1 MPIISSIIN
10 WVNTKRLH
18 QIDLFRKYPI
28 DVQRETLFKLLDEAK
43 DTWIGK
49 EFGFSEIQ
57 SFSEFQEK
65 VPVRNYEAYKPL
77 ISRVME
83 GEQNLFWPSE
93 IKWFAKSSGTT
104 SDKSKFIPVSWES
117 LEDCHFRGGKDI
129 LAIYSQNYPDNK
141 LFTGK
146 GLTLGG
152 SHQINSFSNQS
163 YYGDLSAI
171 IIENLPFWADFI
183 RTPGKDVALMD
194 EWEEKLEEITKQTL
208 RDKVTSL
215 TGVPSWNLVLIKHV
229 LDYTGKKNLLEVWP
243 NLELFTHGGV
253 SFTPYRE
260 QFRKLIPSDQMH
272 YLEVYNASEGH
283 FALQDEPDKDDMLL
297 MLDYGI
303 FFEFIPVGKI
313 GDPHPPALTVGE
325 VVPGENYAIVI
336 STNSGLWRY
345 LIGDTVVFT
354 STFPHKLKISGRTK
368 HFMNAFGEEV
378 IIENAEK
385 ALSISCAKTNA
396 VISEYTAAPI
406 YMGDE
411 GKGSHEWLIE
421 FEKAPTDLDY
431 FTSMLDNA
439 LCSINSDYEAKRYK
453 SITLVMPTVRN
464 LPKGTFYNW
473 LSIKGKLGGQHKVPR
488 LSNNRLIVDEVLGMV
503 HDDK

>member
-1 MPIISSIIN
+1 MPILSSIIN

-18 QIDLFRKYPI
+18 QIDLFRKYPV

-49 EFGFSEIQ
+49 EFCFAEIQ
-57 SFSEFQEK
+57 SFSEFQER

-104 SDKSKFIPVSWES
+104 SDKSKFIPVSWEA

-141 LFTGK
+141 LFSGK

-152 SHQINSFSNQS
+152 SHQINSYSNQS

-194 EWEEKLEEITKQTL
+194 EWEEKLEEIIKQTL
-208 RDKVTSL
+208 RDNVTSL
-215 TGVPSWNLVLIKHV
+215 AGVPSWNLVLIKHI
-229 LDYTGKKNLLEVWP
+229 LDYTGKENLLEVWP

-283 FALQDEPDKDDMLL
+283 FAVQDEPAKDDMLL

-303 FFEFIPVGKI
+303 FFEFIPAGEV
-313 GDPHPPALTVGE
+313 GDPHPPALTVEE

-354 STFPHKLKISGRTK
+354 STFPHKIKISGRTK

-411 GKGSHEWLIE
+411 CTGSHEWLIE

-431 FTSMLDNA
+431 FTSILDNA

-464 LPKGTFYNW
+464 LPRGTFYKW
-473 LSIKGKLGGQHKVPR
+473 LRAKGKLGGQHKVPR
-488 LSNNRLIVDEVLGMV
+488 LSNNRKIVDEVLGMV
-503 HDDK
+503 HEDK

>member
-1 MPIISSIIN
+1 MPILSSIIN

-18 QIDLFRKYPI
+18 QIDLFRKYPV
-28 DVQRETLFKLLDEAK
+28 DVQRETLLKLLDEAK
-43 DTWIGK
+43 DTRIGK
-49 EFGFSEIQ
+49 EFGFAEIQ
-57 SFSEFQEK
+57 SFSEFQER

-77 ISRVME
+77 ISRVMK

-104 SDKSKFIPVSWES
+104 SDKSKFIPVSWEA

-141 LFTGK
+141 LFLGK

-152 SHQINSFSNQS
+152 SHQINSYSNQS

-194 EWEEKLEEITKQTL
+194 EWEEKLEEIIKQTF
-208 RDKVTSL
+208 RDNVTSL
-215 TGVPSWNLVLIKHV
+215 AGVPSWNLVLIKHI
-229 LDYTGKKNLLEVWP
+229 LDYSGKENLLEVWP

-272 YLEVYNASEGH
+272 YMEVYNASEGH
-283 FALQDEPDKDDMLL
+283 FAVQDEPAKDDMLL

-303 FFEFIPVGKI
+303 FFEFIPAGEV
-313 GDPHPPALTVGE
+313 GDPHPPALTVEE

-354 STFPHKLKISGRTK
+354 STFPHKIKISGRIK

-411 GKGSHEWLIE
+411 CTGSHEWLIE
-421 FEKAPTDLDY
+421 FEKAPADLDY

-464 LPKGTFYNW
+464 LPRGTFYKW
-473 LSIKGKLGGQHKVPR
+473 LSAKGKLGGQHKVPR
-488 LSNNRLIVDEVLGMV
+488 LSNNRKIVDEVLGMV
-503 HDDK
+503 HEEK

>member
-152 SHQINSFSNQS
+152 SHQVNSFSNQS

>member
-1 MPIISSIIN
+1 MN

-18 QIDLFRKYPI
+18 QIDLFRKYPV

-43 DTWIGK
+43 DTRIGK
-49 EFGFSEIQ
+49 EYGFSEIQ
-57 SFSEFQEK
+57 SFSEYQDR

-104 SDKSKFIPVSWES
+104 SDKSKFIPVSWEA

-208 RDKVTSL
+208 RDNVTSL
-215 TGVPSWNLVLIKHV
+215 AGVPSWNLVLIKHV
-229 LDYTGKKNLLEVWP
+229 LHYTGKKNLLEVWP

-260 QFRKLIPSDQMH
+260 QFRKLIPSDKMH

-283 FALQDEPDKDDMLL
+283 FAVQDEPSKDDMLL

-303 FFEFIPVGKI
+303 FFEFIPIAEVGK
-313 GDPHPPALTVGE
+313 PHPRSLTVE
-325 VVPGENYAIVI
+325 DVIPGENYAIVI

-354 STFPHKLKISGRTK
+354 STFPHKIKISGRTK

-411 GKGSHEWLIE
+411 GTGSHEWLIE

-464 LPKGTFYNW
+464 LPRGTFYKW
-473 LSIKGKLGGQHKVPR
+473 LSVKGKLGGQHKVPR
-488 LSNNRLIVDEVLGMV
+488 LSNNRKIVDEVLGMV
-503 HDDK
+503 HEDK

>member
-1 MPIISSIIN
+1 MPILSSIIN

-18 QIDLFRKYPI
+18 QIDLFRKYPV
-28 DVQRETLFKLLDEAK
+28 DVQRETLFKLLNEAE

-49 EFGFSEIQ
+49 EYGFSEIQ
-57 SFSEFQEK
+57 SFSEFQER
-65 VPVRNYEAYKPL
+65 VPVKNYEAYKPL

-104 SDKSKFIPVSWES
+104 NDKSKFIPVSWES

-141 LFTGK
+141 LVSGK

-152 SHQINSFSNQS
+152 SHQINSYSNRS

-171 IIENLPFWADFI
+171 LIENLPFWADFI
-183 RTPGKDVALMD
+183 RTPVKDVALMD
-194 EWEEKLEEITKQTL
+194 EWEEKLEEITKQTV
-208 RDKVTSL
+208 RDNVTSL
-215 TGVPSWNLVLIKHV
+215 AGVPSWNLVLIKHI
-229 LDYTGKKNLLEVWP
+229 LDYTGKENLLEVWP

-283 FALQDEPDKDDMLL
+283 FAVQDEPAKDDMLL

-313 GDPHPPALTVGE
+313 GDPHPPALTLGE

-345 LIGDTVVFT
+345 LIGDTIVFT
-354 STFPHKLKISGRTK
+354 SIFPHKIKISGRTK

-396 VISEYTAAPI
+396 VITEYTAAPI

-411 GKGSHEWLIE
+411 SKGSHEWLIE
-421 FEKAPTDLDY
+421 FEKAPSDLDY
-431 FTSMLDNA
+431 FTSILDNA

-464 LPKGTFYNW
+464 LPRGTFYNW
-473 LSIKGKLGGQHKVPR
+473 LSVKGKLGGQHKVPR
-488 LSNNRLIVDEVLGMV
+488 LSNDRKIVDEILGMV
-503 HDDK
+503 HEEK

>member
-1 MPIISSIIN
+1 M
-10 WVNTKRLH
+10 
-18 QIDLFRKYPI
+18 
-28 DVQRETLFKLLDEAK
+28 
-43 DTWIGK
+43 
-49 EFGFSEIQ
+49 
-57 SFSEFQEK
+57 
-65 VPVRNYEAYKPL
+65 
-77 ISRVME
+77 
-83 GEQNLFWPSE
+83 
-93 IKWFAKSSGTT
+93 
-104 SDKSKFIPVSWES
+104 
-117 LEDCHFRGGKDI
+117 
-129 LAIYSQNYPDNK
+129 
-141 LFTGK
+141 
-146 GLTLGG
+146 
-152 SHQINSFSNQS
+152 
-163 YYGDLSAI
+163 SAI

-208 RDKVTSL
+208 RDNVTSL
-215 TGVPSWNLVLIKHV
+215 AGVPSWNLVLIKHV
-229 LDYTGKKNLLEVWP
+229 LDYTGKENLLEVWP

-253 SFTPYRE
+253 NFTPYRE

-303 FFEFIPVGKI
+303 FFEFIPVGKV
-313 GDPHPPALTVGE
+313 GDPHPTALTVGE

-431 FTSMLDNA
+431 FTSLLDNA

-464 LPKGTFYNW
+464 LPQGTFYNW
-473 LSIKGKLGGQHKVPR
+473 LSVKGKLGGQNKVPR
-488 LSNNRLIVDEVLGMV
+488 LSNNRKIVDEVLGMV
-503 HDDK
+503 HEDK

>member
-1 MPIISSIIN
+1 MPILSSIIN

-18 QIDLFRKYPI
+18 QIDLFRKYPV

-49 EFGFSEIQ
+49 EFCFAEIQ
-57 SFSEFQEK
+57 SFSEFQER

-77 ISRVME
+77 ISQVMD

-104 SDKSKFIPVSWES
+104 SDKSKFIPVSWEA

-129 LAIYSQNYPDNK
+129 LTIYSQNYPDNK
-141 LFTGK
+141 LFSGK

-152 SHQINSFSNQS
+152 SHQINSYSNQS

-194 EWEEKLEEITKQTL
+194 EWEEKLEEIIKQTL
-208 RDKVTSL
+208 RDNVTSL
-215 TGVPSWNLVLIKHV
+215 AGVPSWNLVLIKHI
-229 LDYTGKKNLLEVWP
+229 LDYTGKENLLEVWP

-283 FALQDEPDKDDMLL
+283 FAVQDEPAKDDMLL

-303 FFEFIPVGKI
+303 FFEFIPVGKV
-313 GDPHPPALTVGE
+313 GDPHPQALTVEE

-354 STFPHKLKISGRTK
+354 STFPHKIKITGRTK
-368 HFMNAFGEEV
+368 HFINAFGEEV

-396 VISEYTAAPI
+396 IISEYTAAPI

-411 GKGSHEWLIE
+411 CTGSHEWLIE
-421 FEKAPTDLDY
+421 FEKAPADLDY

-464 LPKGTFYNW
+464 LPRGTFYKW
-473 LSIKGKLGGQHKVPR
+473 LKAKGKLGGQHKVPR
-488 LSNNRLIVDEVLGMV
+488 LSNNRKIVDEVLGMV
-503 HDDK
+503 NEDK

>member
-1 MPIISSIIN
+1 M
-10 WVNTKRLH
+10 
-18 QIDLFRKYPI
+18 
-28 DVQRETLFKLLDEAK
+28 QRETFFKLLDEAK

-49 EFGFSEIQ
+49 EYGFSEIQ

-104 SDKSKFIPVSWES
+104 SDKSKFIPVSWEC
-117 LEDCHFRGGKDI
+117 LEDCHYRGGKDI
-129 LAIYSQNYPDNK
+129 LTIYSQNYPDNK
-141 LFTGK
+141 LFSGK

-152 SHQINSFSNQS
+152 SHQVNSYSNQS

-208 RDKVTSL
+208 RDNVTSL
-215 TGVPSWNLVLIKHV
+215 AGVPSWNLVLIKHV

-303 FFEFIPVGKI
+303 FFEFIPVGKV
-313 GDPHPPALTVGE
+313 GDPHPTALTVGE
-325 VVPGENYAIVI
+325 VVEGENYAIVI

-368 HFMNAFGEEV
+368 HFINAFGEEV

-421 FEKAPTDLDY
+421 FEKAPADLDY

-464 LPKGTFYNW
+464 LPQGTFYNW
-473 LSIKGKLGGQHKVPR
+473 LSVKGKLGGQHKVPR
-488 LSNNRLIVDEVLGMV
+488 LSNNRKIVDEVLGMV
-503 HDDK
+503 HEDK